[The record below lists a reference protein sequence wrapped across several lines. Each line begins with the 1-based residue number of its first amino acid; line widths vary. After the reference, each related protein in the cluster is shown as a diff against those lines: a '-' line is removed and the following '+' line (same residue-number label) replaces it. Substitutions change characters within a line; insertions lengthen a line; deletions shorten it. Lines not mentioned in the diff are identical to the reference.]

1 MGACLMEG
9 KREFTGFRNQDKE
22 RRECRRIVINSELF
36 YLGGIRGINRGFG
49 LDSAPITLFQHGNLV
64 PVC

>member
-9 KREFTGFRNQDKE
+9 KREFTGFGNEDKE
-22 RRECRRIVINSELF
+22 RGECRQIVINSELF

-49 LDSAPITLFQHGNLV
+49 LDSAPFTVFQHGS
-64 PVC
+64 PVF